1 MPTDTRRII
10 RALEVCLKTNSVMS
24 EMHQELTKPLPYEYI
39 KIGIMRDR
47 KELYSMIEQRV
58 DKMIDAGLV
67 DEAKKVIDIINEQ
80 LTNSSLITHHSSLSS
95 MQAIGYKEIAMH
107 LNGEISLEETI
118 ALVKKRSRNYAKRQ
132 FTWFKKEEGIQ
143 WIDVTGIYEPSD
155 IFEAVVQRIAN

>member
-1 MPTDTRRII
+1 
-10 RALEVCLKTNSVMS
+10 
-24 EMHQELTKPLPYEYI
+24 
-39 KIGIMRDR
+39 
-47 KELYSMIEQRV
+47 MIEQRV

-67 DEAKKVIDIINEQ
+67 DEVKNVIQMIKEHFSKSE
-80 LTNSSLITHHSSLSS
+80 LNSSLITHHSSLSS

-143 WIDVTGIYEPSD
+143 WIDVTGIHKPYL
-155 IFEAVVQRIAN
+155 IFQKLIRYISA